1 MALPADFFGNFLGRE
16 QALGFRTAILLSGFP
31 AAVVCTP
38 DYEQGAARGKKGRVT
53 LPMMRERKNHM
64 KFVAAI
70 CSVMLSATMLSYP
83 SATQPGGFA
92 ISEVVTITKELGKQL
107 EWPADKITDLVV
119 NLEKA
124 VQEDLYKKEVEQ
136 RAVTAVF
143 VYKATEA
150 GLILKIMRGSGL
162 ITFKDGKKAAEISL
176 KSSSLGAQIG
186 GSAEWGV
193 GLVMGLTDMS
203 RFGGEYSG
211 SVRKATAVD
220 TTTYAGVILTPSSNA
235 GGKDTHRLFM
245 VTTGRGLSA
254 GVGGAKVTITP
265 SW

>member
-1 MALPADFFGNFLGRE
+1 MSSAKEAGNR
-16 QALGFRTAILLSGFP
+16 SSP
-31 AAVVCTP
+31 AVVRIP
-38 DYEQGAARGKKGRVT
+38 SHGKGLGAGERCSDLRNK
-53 LPMMRERKNHM
+53 RERKNNM
-64 KFVAAI
+64 KLVAAT
-70 CSVMLSATMLSYP
+70 CSVILSATLLSYP
-83 SATQPGGFA
+83 SATRPSGFA
-92 ISEVVTITKELGKQL
+92 ISEVITITKELGKKL

-136 RAVTAVF
+136 KAVTAVF

-193 GLVMGLTDMS
+193 GLVMGLTEMS
-203 RFGGEYSG
+203 HFGGEYSG

-220 TTTYAGVILTPSSNA
+220 SSTSSGVVLTPSSNA
-235 GGKDTHRLFM
+235 GKDTHQLFM

-254 GVGGAKVTITP
+254 GVGGAKLTITP